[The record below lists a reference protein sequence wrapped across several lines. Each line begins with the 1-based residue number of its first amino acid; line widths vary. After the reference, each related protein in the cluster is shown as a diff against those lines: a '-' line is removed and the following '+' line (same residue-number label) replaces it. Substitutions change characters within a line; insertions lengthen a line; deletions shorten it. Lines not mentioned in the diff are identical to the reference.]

1 MSSKIG
7 LIFSMVFMI
16 AFLLLGG
23 DMLCLSAT
31 YSMLDS
37 NSISIGYLIAK
48 TGRTDT
54 EYINYLEESFKVQ
67 FLSITPENPN
77 NGDVVK
83 FTIYKMFDPL
93 LISTTPIRLTAS
105 RTTVI
110 GYYG

>member
-7 LIFSMVFMI
+7 LFSSMVFLLT
-16 AFLLLGG
+16 FLLLGG

-31 YSMLDS
+31 YSSLDS

-48 TGRTDT
+48 TGRTDSD
-54 EYINYLEESFKVQ
+54 YIAYLESKFNVN
-67 FLSITPENPN
+67 FLSITPDSPN
-77 NGDVVK
+77 SGDVVE

-93 LISTTPIRLTAS
+93 LISKTAIRLTAS

>member
-7 LIFSMVFMI
+7 LILSMLFMI

-31 YSMLDS
+31 YSTLDS

-54 EYINYLEESFKVQ
+54 EYLTYLEESFNVQ
-67 FLSITPENPN
+67 FLSITPESPTS
-77 NGDVVK
+77 GDVVK
-83 FTIYKMFDPL
+83 FTIYKMFDPM
-93 LISTTPIRLTAS
+93 LISSTPIRLTAS
-105 RTTVI
+105 RTTVV

>member
-23 DMLCLSAT
+23 DMLSLSAT
-31 YSMLDS
+31 YSTLDS

-83 FTIYKMFDPL
+83 FTIYKMYDPL

>member
-23 DMLCLSAT
+23 DMLSLSAT
-31 YSMLDS
+31 YSTLDS

>member
-7 LIFSMVFMI
+7 LIISMVLVSI
-16 AFLLLGG
+16 FLLLGG

-31 YSMLDS
+31 YSSLDS
-37 NSISIGYLIAK
+37 SSITIGYLIAK

-54 EYINYLEESFKVQ
+54 DYLSYLEESFKVK
-67 FLSITPENPN
+67 FLSISPISPN
-77 NGDVVK
+77 SGDMVE
-83 FTIYKMFDPL
+83 FTIYKIYDPL
-93 LISTTPIRLTAS
+93 IISASKVRLTAS